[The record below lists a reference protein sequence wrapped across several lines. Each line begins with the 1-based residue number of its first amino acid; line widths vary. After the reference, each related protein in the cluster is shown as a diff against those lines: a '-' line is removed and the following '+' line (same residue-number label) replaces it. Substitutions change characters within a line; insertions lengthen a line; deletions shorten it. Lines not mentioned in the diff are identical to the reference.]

1 MAENTNTEREAFEA
15 WARNVY
21 YGGMACTS
29 DDRKGSSYSDPS
41 HHIAWQA
48 FQAGRASLSLPAAGQ
63 EPDDPMDWKLP
74 CDVTVGHGTMCKGVS
89 LRTLVTRMKVLY
101 EMATGN
107 NADEVANRTPEQRTA
122 LADAFRARLAAAPQP
137 AVAAGWMPI
146 ETAPK
151 DGSYL
156 LLWEQYS
163 DAPFV
168 GYWSG
173 GSWSVSHEHV
183 DAEGGWDGANVVDA
197 LSMPITHWM
206 PLPPAPSTEG
216 ESNG

>member
-1 MAENTNTEREAFEA
+1 MSDERWYMMARDGRATLCADRADAEHE
-15 WARNVY
+15 ARNADTAWPAMGPHRAVQLVEA
-21 YGGMACTS
+21 GFDACDMATAAAQGFR
-29 DDRKGSSYSDPS
+29 DGV
-41 HHIAWQA
+41 
-48 FQAGRASLSLPAAGQ
+48 ASLSLPAAGQ
-63 EPDDPMDWKLP
+63 EPVAWRTFDGEGGYDYRTYDDNESYRAEWEKRNPN
-74 CDVTVGHGTMCKGVS
+74 HKGWVEP
-89 LRTLVTRMKVLY
+89 LY
-101 EMATGN
+101 
-107 NADEVANRTPEQRTA
+107 
-122 LADAFRARLAAAPQP
+122 AAPQP
-137 AVAAGWMPI
+137 AVAAGWQSI

-168 GYWSG
+168 GYWSD

-206 PLPPAPSTEG
+206 PLPAAPGPADG